1 MSSFGLSAPIAVLG
15 SAGFEHEK
23 VIICQDRQSGLKAV
37 IAIHSTVLGPA
48 LGGARYREYSSD
60 EEAIVDVLNLS
71 RGMSYKNAVAG
82 LDFGGGKAVIIG
94 DPARTK
100 SKELLLAF
108 GRCVASLGGSYVTG
122 SDLGTTTA
130 DMDVVARVC
139 RWTAGRSRKV
149 DGVGEMAL
157 YTARGVLN
165 SMKAAAYHRWGTSS
179 LRSRTVGVEGL
190 GAVGQPLVELLV
202 RQGASVVVTD
212 ALEEAVARVTARF
225 PQCAVV
231 DDTRALIRSPG
242 LDVYAPCALG
252 GVLNDDTAPVITA
265 EVVCGAANNQLA
277 HPRVERQ
284 LADRRVVYVPDYV
297 ANAGGVIHAVG
308 ELHGH
313 PADQTSLNLE
323 KIFDTTLAVLNRAE
337 LTGVMPGEAADGIAE
352 QRITT
357 AARSR
362 AAGAKP

>member
-1 MSSFGLSAPIAVLG
+1 MSSFGLSAPITILG

-23 VIICQDRQSGLKAV
+23 VMICQDRQSGLKAA

-48 LGGARYREYSSD
+48 LGGARYREYGSD

-122 SDLGTTTA
+122 SDLGTTTS

-139 RWTAGRSRKV
+139 QWTASRSRKV

-165 SMKAAAYHRWGTSS
+165 SMKAAAYHRWSTSS
-179 LRSRTVGVEGL
+179 LRGRTVGVAGV

-202 RQGASVVVTD
+202 REGASVMITD
-212 ALEEAVARVTARF
+212 VKEEPLSRVTAKF
-225 PQCAVV
+225 PQCRVV
-231 DDTRALIRSPG
+231 DNAQALVRSPG

-252 GVLNDDTAPVITA
+252 GVLDDDTAPVITA

-277 HPRVERQ
+277 HRRVERQ
-284 LADRRVVYVPDYV
+284 LADRGVVYVPDYV

-308 ELHGH
+308 ELQGH
-313 PADQTSLNLE
+313 SVDETSLKVE

-337 LTGVMPGEAADGIAE
+337 LTGIMPGEAADGIAE

-357 AARSR
+357 AAQAR
-362 AAGAKP
+362 AAGAKS